1 MKEVQR
7 KFLTLFLLLVVLLAA
22 CNDENGQTP
31 TPPQAAPAGETPAAA
46 TTNGA
51 APTEGG
57 SSQDSP
63 VPTEIPPSPTPS
75 EPLAAL
81 VNGQPIFLS
90 DYENELARYQQAEA
104 ELGTTG
110 VNYSQVVI
118 DALVERELIRQAAEA
133 AGVSVTEEEVNA
145 QLATL
150 REEAGSAENFA
161 AWLEANQWTEE
172 EFKGAITAELLTQK
186 MIENITAN
194 VPTTAEQI
202 HARYIRVNDPEL
214 AQTLVD
220 QINTGADF
228 AELARQYSLDTISG
242 QGGGDMGFFSAGTLL
257 VPELEPVAFSL
268 QPGQTSQVIP
278 VTHYDGSPTYYILQ
292 VIERDPQRPLE
303 AQQRSALLEQ
313 TINSW
318 IEGLRTQAE
327 ITIFV
332 DTNV

>member
-1 MKEVQR
+1 MKEVRR
-7 KFLTLFLLLVVLLAA
+7 KFLAIFLLFAVLLAA

-31 TPPQAAPAGETPAAA
+31 TPSQVVPAENTPAAA

-81 VNGQPIFLS
+81 VNGQPIFLA
-90 DYENELARYQQAEA
+90 DYEKELARYQQAEA
-104 ELGTTG
+104 ELGTTE

-172 EFKGAITAELLTQK
+172 EFKVAITAELLTQK
-186 MIENITAN
+186 MIENVTAN

-202 HARYIRVNDPEL
+202 HARYIRVNDSEL

-228 AELARQYSLDTISG
+228 AELARQYSLDTTSG

-268 QPGQTSQVIP
+268 QPGETSQVIP
-278 VTHYDGSPTYYILQ
+278 ATHYDGSPTYYILQ

-303 AQQRSALLEQ
+303 AQQRSALMEQ